1 MSVSNKR
8 DTLMRTILFIL
19 AAWHGASSVFML
31 VAPEAWYA
39 FVPDVT
45 ETGPANLHFIRDIG
59 LAFMASAAGLVAATR
74 SEAPAAI
81 LLAPAIFLGGHAGM
95 HLIEIFQHGA
105 TAATALRDS
114 ALILVPGFLPLAFA
128 RRRPLEGRTA

>member
-1 MSVSNKR
+1 
-8 DTLMRTILFIL
+8 MRTILIIL
-19 AAWHGASSVFML
+19 AAWHGANGVFML

-74 SEAPAAI
+74 AEAPAAI
-81 LLAPAIFLGGHAGM
+81 LLAPAIFLGGHAGI
-95 HLIEIFQHGA
+95 HLVELFEHGA
-105 TAATALRDS
+105 TAATALRDT
-114 ALILVPGFLPLAFA
+114 ALILVPGFLPLAFF
-128 RRRPLEGRTA
+128 RRRRLEGRMA